1 MARAYQPNAEDLA
14 KAEARRLKK
23 EQARQ
28 DPPPKAE
35 DERGRIL
42 PREWVEISSAPSPG
56 QTLRVMTWNVSGRVG
71 IWPDSVL
78 TVDVERCTCRYWL
91 RPSFV
96 SRSRIQPSRRA
107 L

>member
-1 MARAYQPNAEDLA
+1 MARAYQPSAEDLA

-56 QTLRVMTWNVSGRVG
+56 QTLRVMTWNVSGRVE
-71 IWPDSVL
+71 IWSDSVL
-78 TVDVERCTCRYWL
+78 NSGTMYPADTGSD
-91 RPSFV
+91 P
-96 SRSRIQPSRRA
+96 RS
-107 L
+107 